1 MWVAVHASQG
11 RAMRSAALSRGWAL
25 SLLAATRGVR
35 YYIDGLTYR
44 AAKRQRDL
52 ASLRNSC
59 KGRPLL
65 IVGNGP
71 SLNSTPLDKFQDV
84 RSIGMNKIDLLYAR
98 TSWRPNLVVCANNL
112 VARQNQDSWVAAGI
126 PVYLSWKCRH
136 FIRRELREKYSYFLS
151 STSNGF
157 STDITEGIGTA
168 GTVTYT
174 ALQFAYFMGADPIVI
189 VGVDH
194 SFSGA
199 QDGRE
204 NVIEKRTGIDQDH
217 FDPHYFAHG
226 QMWGIPNLPLS
237 ERAYATARHAFE
249 SDGRLVVD
257 ATVGGK
263 LTVFDKISI
272 NEAIRLAQHGR

>member
-1 MWVAVHASQG
+1 V
-11 RAMRSAALSRGWAL
+11 LK
-25 SLLAATRGVR
+25 SLIMATKGIR
-35 YYIDGLTYR
+35 YYFDGLTYR
-44 AAKRQRDL
+44 AAGRQHLL
-52 ASLRNSC
+52 ASLRDSC
-59 KGRPLL
+59 KGQPLL

-71 SLNSTPLDKFQDV
+71 SLNSTPLDKFQGV

-112 VARQNQDSWVAAGI
+112 VARQNQDSWVTAGI
-126 PVYLSWKCRH
+126 PVYLSWKCRY
-136 FIRRELREKYSYFLS
+136 FIRRELREKFSYFLS
-151 STSNGF
+151 RTSNGF
-157 STDITEGIGTA
+157 STDITEGTGAA
-168 GTVTYT
+168 GTVTFT
-174 ALQFAYFMGADPIVI
+174 ALQFAYFMGADPIII

-194 SFSGA
+194 SFTGA

-237 ERAYATARHAFE
+237 ERGYASARHVFAA
-249 SDGRLVVD
+249 DGRRVVD

-263 LTVFDKISI
+263 LTVFEKVSI
-272 NEAIRLAQHGR
+272 DEAIRLAQHER